1 MPTVHVPGVGDVERK
16 YVWYGLGAAGI
27 IAAWY
32 WWRQRMASASSTA
45 TDPNAIDPLTGLPY
59 SAEQSGDT
67 GFVNPNP
74 VTSIDTRTGNG
85 ITDNQA
91 WVADVI
97 DKLGNIG
104 QDPSFVGAVL
114 GKYLASQP
122 LTLEE
127 AAVVRMAWAFSG
139 KPPNGPNS
147 FTLATTSSTPGGTT
161 PGGSGNSKS
170 PAIAPAPATWHPPAS
185 QAYGAKGDLVRQI
198 QLALKGYGFD
208 PGPIDSIFGPKT
220 LAAVKAFQRS
230 RGLSQDGIVGPQ
242 TWLKLHG

>member
-16 YVWYGLGAAGI
+16 YVWYGLGTAGL
-27 IAAWY
+27 IAIWY
-32 WWRQRMASASSTA
+32 WWRQRTSSASTSST

-59 SAEQSGDT
+59 SAEQSGNT
-67 GFVNPNP
+67 GYVNPNP
-74 VTSIDTRTGNG
+74 VTAIDTTTGNG
-85 ITDNQA
+85 ITTNQA

-104 QDPSFVGAVL
+104 QDPAFVGAVL

-139 KPPNGPNS
+139 KPPQGPNN
-147 FTLATTSSTPGGTT
+147 FTLATGGSTPGTT
-161 PGGSGNSKS
+161 PTGVGGSGA
-170 PAIAPAPATWHPPAS
+170 PAIQPAPATWHPPAT
-185 QAYGAKGDLVRQI
+185 QRYGNRGDLVKQI
-198 QLALKGYGFD
+198 QAALKGYGFD
-208 PGPIDSIFGPKT
+208 PGPLDGIFGPKT